1 MKVRK
6 VLNVMAESMETME
19 MCEWFESMVED
30 MVKEYQEK
38 LSHNLSTEDIIK
50 TQGSIEALDNLLQR
64 LNEE

>member
-1 MKVRK
+1 MV
-6 VLNVMAESMETME
+6 ESMETME

>member
-6 VLNVMAESMETME
+6 VLNVMVETMETME

-50 TQGSIEALDNLLQR
+50 TQGSIEALNNLLQR

>member
-6 VLNVMAESMETME
+6 VLNVMVESMETME

>member
-19 MCEWFESMVED
+19 MCEWFESMIED

-38 LSHNLSTEDIIK
+38 LSHNLSIEDIIK
-50 TQGSIEALDNLLQR
+50 TQGSIEALNNLLQR

>member
-6 VLNVMAESMETME
+6 VLNVMVESMETME

-50 TQGSIEALDNLLQR
+50 TQGSIEALNNLLQR

>member
-1 MKVRK
+1 MV
-6 VLNVMAESMETME
+6 ESMETME

-50 TQGSIEALDNLLQR
+50 TQGSIEALNNLLQR

>member
-1 MKVRK
+1 
-6 VLNVMAESMETME
+6 MAESMEIME
-19 MCEWFESMVED
+19 MCEWFESMIED

>member
-1 MKVRK
+1 
-6 VLNVMAESMETME
+6 
-19 MCEWFESMVED
+19 MVED

-50 TQGSIEALDNLLQR
+50 TQGSIEALNNLLQR